1 MIEIGRVCVKTAGRD
16 AGNHCVIVEVLKNN
30 YVMIDGNV
38 RRRKCN
44 MIHLEPLDK
53 VIKIKAKAATK
64 DVQAAMKKEGIEVKE
79 KKKRTKPKE
88 KKEKPVKKRVI
99 KARERAEEKSAKKKE
114 ETKKEKKK

>member
-44 MIHLEPLDK
+44 VIHLEPIDQI
-53 VIKIKAKAATK
+53 IKIKEKATTK
-64 DVQAAMKKEGIEVKE
+64 DVKAAMKKEGLEVKE
-79 KKKRTKPKE
+79 KKKRTKTKE
-88 KKEKPVKKRVI
+88 KTTKPIKKRAMTN
-99 KARERAEEKSAKKKE
+99 KPKKE
-114 ETKKEKKK
+114 EKPAKKEKKDKK